1 MRRRKEMLKNARLVL
16 GGQGI
21 QHLEDLRLLSAGIH
35 LAVVPVDRLPRLAG
49 CPRQGKGE
57 HTMGR
62 RSLSTFSL
70 TSLSASEE
78 VLAPSTMDEMP
89 LSPA

>member
-1 MRRRKEMLKNARLVL
+1 
-16 GGQGI
+16 
-21 QHLEDLRLLSAGIH
+21 
-35 LAVVPVDRLPRLAG
+35 
-49 CPRQGKGE
+49 
-57 HTMGR
+57 MGR